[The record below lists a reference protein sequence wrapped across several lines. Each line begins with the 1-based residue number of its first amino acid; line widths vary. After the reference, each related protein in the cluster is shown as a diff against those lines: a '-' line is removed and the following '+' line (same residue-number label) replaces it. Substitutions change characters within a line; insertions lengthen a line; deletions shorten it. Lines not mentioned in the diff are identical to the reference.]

1 MNEYD
6 WLDEEQTELQGKEI
20 EEARQ
25 KRAQAYTHVFTSP
38 EGQKIL
44 EEWINRFC
52 TGSVPDSSAS
62 VRECAMRDGKQQLIK
77 EIIDQIAI
85 TQQPRGL

>member
-1 MNEYD
+1 MDEYD
-6 WLDEEQTELQGKEI
+6 YFEETEVEQTGREI

-25 KRAQAYTHVFTSP
+25 IRAQAYFNVFTSP

-44 EEWINRFC
+44 EEWVGRFC
-52 TGSVPDSSAS
+52 TGGVPDGSAS
-62 VRECAMRDGKQQLIK
+62 VRECAMRDGKQQLVK

-85 TQQPRGL
+85 TQQPRD

>member
-1 MNEYD
+1 MDEYD
-6 WLDEEQTELQGKEI
+6 WLDELEAEKNGRTV

-25 KRAQAYTHVFTSP
+25 KRAQAYFNVFTSP

-44 EEWINRFC
+44 EEWVSRFC
-52 TGSVPDSSAS
+52 TGAVPDATAS

-77 EIIDQIAI
+77 EILDQIAI
-85 TQQPRGL
+85 TQQPRE